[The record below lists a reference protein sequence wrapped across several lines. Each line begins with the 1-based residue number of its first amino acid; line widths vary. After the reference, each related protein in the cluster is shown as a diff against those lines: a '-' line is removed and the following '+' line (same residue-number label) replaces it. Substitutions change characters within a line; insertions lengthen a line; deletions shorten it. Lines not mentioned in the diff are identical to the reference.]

1 MKDENKNQEEIG
13 YVTSVSNYLV
23 WINGLP
29 NVKVSEIVLS
39 ESGGRGLVNSINEDL
54 VEVMMLDEV
63 KIQPSERF
71 KRTSSTLKIT
81 AGNHLLS
88 RVINPLGQSI
98 DGKGGFSKSGDVV
111 DIEHIPLG
119 INSRA
124 SIIQQFETG
133 LTLIDMLVPIALGQ
147 RELVI
152 GDGHSGKTGF
162 ILDTIINQKNKNILC
177 IYAVIGKPI
186 VQIRNIYEVLR
197 VNKAL
202 NYTVM
207 VASSSSESASLIYL
221 NPLVATTLAEYFQR
235 QGNDVLLILDDLGLH
250 AKYYR
255 EISLLSDRAPGRDAY
270 PGDIF
275 YQHARLLER
284 AGKFNKKFG
293 GGSITALPVIETA
306 SDDYSSYITT
316 NLMGMTDGHLLFS
329 SNRYRQGF
337 RPSVDIYLSVSRV
350 GRQTQ
355 HLAQKALADRIKALL
370 ARANKLQSYSRLGT
384 EVSAETLNVLKQAR
398 QTETILKQEPLIKVP
413 LIIQMILLGLIYTP
427 FFNQRDYLFVEV
439 NKNRIVDYLIKST
452 YLNQFLTTMS
462 KIKDDKEFINAVS
475 VFIPDLEK
483 VCQVQK

>member
-1 MKDENKNQEEIG
+1 MQNSQEIG

-29 NVKVSEIVLS
+29 NIRLNELVVS
-39 ESGGRGLVNSINEDL
+39 ESGGRGLVTAINDDL
-54 VEVMMLDEV
+54 VEVLMLDDI
-63 KIQPSERF
+63 KIHPTEKFS
-71 KRTSSTLKIT
+71 RTLSNLVIK
-81 AGNHLLS
+81 AGKNLLG
-88 RVINPLGQSI
+88 RVINPLGQVI
-98 DGKGGFSKSGDVV
+98 DGRTGLVSGGVDI
-111 DIEHIPLG
+111 DIEHAPTSIS
-119 INSRA
+119 SRDY
-124 SIIQQFETG
+124 ITEQFESG
-133 LTLIDMLVPIALGQ
+133 ITLIDMLVPLAFGQ

-162 ILDTIINQKNKNILC
+162 ILDTIINQKNKNVVC
-177 IYAVIGKPI
+177 VYAIIGKPI
-186 VQIRNIYEVLR
+186 VQTRNVYEVLK

-202 NYTVM
+202 DYTVII
-207 VASSSSESASLIYL
+207 ASSSSEKASLIYL
-221 NPLVATTLAEYFQR
+221 NPLVATSIAEYFQK
-235 QGNDVLLILDDLGLH
+235 QGLNVLLILDDLGLH

-255 EISLLSDRAPGRDAY
+255 EISLLSGKAPGRDGY

-293 GGSITALPVIETA
+293 GGSITALPIIETA
-306 SDDYSSYITT
+306 SDDYTSYITT

-370 ARANKLQSYSRLGT
+370 ARANKLESYSRLGT
-384 EVSAETLNVLKQAR
+384 EVSAETLNVLKQAA
-398 QTETILKQEPLIKVP
+398 QTETILKQEPLVKVP

-427 FFNQRDYLFVEV
+427 FFNQRDYLFVQV
-439 NKNRIVDYLIKST
+439 NKNRIVDYLIKSP

-462 KIKDDKEFINAVS
+462 KIKDDKEFINAIS
-475 VFIPDLEK
+475 IFIPDLEK